1 MSPALLALALLGVV
15 SWLLFLA
22 REEPPASR
30 FRLAVEALAVETVVA
45 TLIAVGLV
53 SFGAFRPA
61 LALALAAAL
70 PLGGLAVLDRRGARP
85 RLTGPLV
92 CPADWLLLLVLTFA
106 APIALPRMEELRM
119 ESDAGVYANRAIHHL
134 ETGALG
140 GSIPVRDRLEGDL
153 LATFDRDNMVGPGS
167 YLPGTY
173 VLASDPGRFHFQFFP
188 GWPLVMALWAGVFGI
203 AHTLDSLV
211 LLYVLSVCLFGLLV
225 ERLAQG
231 TVARALSLLLFASS
245 PLLLFFARYSTSE
258 TLLLFLVLFVLYF
271 LGRGS
276 QGSAVLAGAGVL
288 LFVVSHSS
296 TFLYAP
302 LLLLPLLQAYRSA
315 DRRLSWF
322 SLLAFGALLAGLPL
336 GYFFSPVYVRD
347 IYRTCFGFLPVS
359 EPATAGL
366 ALVAAYYA
374 AGLALSLWLL
384 AGPAGPSPRVGR
396 WVDRAERQIPVAV
409 SLALVVMAAWTAW
422 RGYQLGWT
430 DRFRLR
436 ASEGVWSFRS
446 EYAGQGWSSLAH
458 LDIVSMVMA
467 CSLVGLPTVLGLAVL
482 RGREVGASPKR
493 AFLLGAVLWTVAV
506 YTFFRVDTPVNYYAS
521 RYFVPVLV
529 PTTLLLLGAL
539 LGHFQPRPG
548 TLAVL
553 ALVGLSFNLY
563 FDWGLHRLR
572 SESEKLEFVEE
583 VATRVG
589 DNRVLFV
596 RANERTHRLLALL
609 LQSRHGISVVRV
621 ANLRGAPETPLIERY
636 AADLGLP
643 DAAVLSTFIPAP
655 EHPFAVL
662 TMVDG
667 GLPERR
673 IVYPTQYT
681 EKVRRYYLYDL
692 VFAGNRSAGAP
703 EP

>member
-1 MSPALLALALLGVV
+1 
-15 SWLLFLA
+15 
-22 REEPPASR
+22 
-30 FRLAVEALAVETVVA
+30 
-45 TLIAVGLV
+45 
-53 SFGAFRPA
+53 
-61 LALALAAAL
+61 
-70 PLGGLAVLDRRGARP
+70 
-85 RLTGPLV
+85 
-92 CPADWLLLLVLTFA
+92 
-106 APIALPRMEELRM
+106 
-119 ESDAGVYANRAIHHL
+119 
-134 ETGALG
+134 
-140 GSIPVRDRLEGDL
+140 
-153 LATFDRDNMVGPGS
+153 
-167 YLPGTY
+167 
-173 VLASDPGRFHFQFFP
+173 
-188 GWPLVMALWAGVFGI
+188 
-203 AHTLDSLV
+203 
-211 LLYVLSVCLFGLLV
+211 
-225 ERLAQG
+225 
-231 TVARALSLLLFASS
+231 
-245 PLLLFFARYSTSE
+245 
-258 TLLLFLVLFVLYF
+258 
-271 LGRGS
+271 
-276 QGSAVLAGAGVL
+276 
-288 LFVVSHSS
+288 
-296 TFLYAP
+296 
-302 LLLLPLLQAYRSA
+302 LLLPLLEAYRSA

-336 GYFFSPVYVRD
+336 GHFFSPIYVRD
-347 IYRTCFGFLPVS
+347 IFKACFDFLPVS
-359 EPATAGL
+359 DPATAGL

-430 DRFRLR
+430 DRFRLQ

-458 LDIVSMVMA
+458 LDLVSMVMA

-563 FDWGLHRLR
+563 FDWGLHRLP

-596 RANERTHRLLALL
+596 RANVRTHRLLALL

-621 ANLRGAPETPLIERY
+621 ANLRGASETPLIERY

-673 IVYPTQYT
+673 IVYPTQYA

-703 EP
+703 DP